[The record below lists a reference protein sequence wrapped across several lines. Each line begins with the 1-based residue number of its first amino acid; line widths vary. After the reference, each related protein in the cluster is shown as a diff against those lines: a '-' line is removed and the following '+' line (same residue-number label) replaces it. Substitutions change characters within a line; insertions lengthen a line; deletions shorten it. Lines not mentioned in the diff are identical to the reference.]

1 MSDDTNDVSKVESS
15 GGAEEARRGLEEEFN
30 VQRAR
35 MKDLFLQKEEELR
48 AQQQERE
55 QLQSEVLGLREELA
69 QLQTLAENQK
79 SHILNLDLIVNET
92 VSASS
97 AVTEEARQ
105 LRVRCAELEH
115 QLRLQQQHQQQQ
127 DVSIAPATLVR
138 SLARRLVDQ
147 EDPPKKPTED
157 GDLQRCEVEISQLKN
172 KLRETDAQL
181 QEALRCR
188 SNHPAPAHASGD
200 TRTDPDGGRACDMC
214 ANYEKQLVHEQ
225 REAATAKDR
234 AAMLEHALKLATEEL
249 EGARSIHDETIRSWH
264 TERAAS
270 AALLEELKKAVE
282 AARTALEAR
291 AAAAKQASERALEQV
306 TNLTVEREELQ
317 RKLDSLERD
326 NAMLVGR
333 FTKQAEEM
341 QNEFID
347 LPDSVDDLQLYSL
360 ELREKLICV
369 QIGREEA
376 LAAERDLRA
385 QLLEQS
391 QQFHRQ
397 EAELLETR
405 SALRYT
411 REELDRLATEREQL
425 QELGGKLRT
434 STDQVAALLD
444 DKKRLLDERTELKG
458 RVAALQQE
466 LDNSEKV
473 QQDFVRLSQS
483 LQVQL
488 QRIRE
493 ADTEVRWQH
502 DEDVSECPTCHVP
515 LPNSKKKVHCRHCGR
530 IYCASCAAHSV
541 PSGPRRAPARVCAVC
556 RTLLQPDTAPYFSTA
571 PPHSPD

>member
-1 MSDDTNDVSKVESS
+1 MLPSFCLLW
-15 GGAEEARRGLEEEFN
+15 G
-30 VQRAR
+30 
-35 MKDLFLQKEEELR
+35 
-48 AQQQERE
+48 
-55 QLQSEVLGLREELA
+55 SE
-69 QLQTLAENQK
+69 K
-79 SHILNLDLIVNET
+79 T

-115 QLRLQQQHQQQQ
+115 QLRLQHQQQQQQ

-147 EDPPKKPTED
+147 EDPKKPAED
-157 GDLQRCEVEISQLKN
+157 GDLQRCEMEISQLKN

-181 QEALRCR
+181 QEALRSR
-188 SNHPAPAHASGD
+188 TNHPTPAHASGD

-225 REAATAKDR
+225 REASTAKDR

-264 TERAAS
+264 SERTAGT
-270 AALLEELKKAVE
+270 ALLEELKKAVE
-282 AARTALEAR
+282 SAKTALEAR

-333 FTKQAEEM
+333 FTKKAEEM

-347 LPDSVDDLQLYSL
+347 LPDSVDELQLYSL

-376 LAAERDLRA
+376 LAAERDLRS
-385 QLLEQS
+385 QLLDQS

-397 EAELLETR
+397 EAELQETR
-405 SALRYT
+405 AALRQT

-434 STDQVAALLD
+434 STDQIAALLD

-458 RVAALQQE
+458 RVQALQQE

-502 DEDVSECPTCHVP
+502 EEDVTECPTCHVQ

-530 IYCASCAAHSV
+530 IYCAACTAHAV

>member
-1 MSDDTNDVSKVESS
+1 MSDDTNEVSKVESS

-35 MKDLFLQKEEELR
+35 MKELFLQKEEELR
-48 AQQQERE
+48 AQQQDRE
-55 QLQSEVLGLREELA
+55 QLQSEVLSLREELA

-115 QLRLQQQHQQQQ
+115 QLRLQQQQQHQQ
-127 DVSIAPATLVR
+127 
-138 SLARRLVDQ
+138 
-147 EDPPKKPTED
+147 PTED
-157 GDLQRCEVEISQLKN
+157 GDLQRCEMEISQLKN
-172 KLRETDAQL
+172 KLRDTDAQL
-181 QEALRCR
+181 QEALRSR
-188 SNHPAPAHASGD
+188 TNHPTPAHASGD

-225 REAATAKDR
+225 REAAAARDR

-264 TERAAS
+264 SERS
-270 AALLEELKKAVE
+270 SGAALLEQLRAAVE
-282 AARTALEAR
+282 AAHSALEAR
-291 AAAAKQASERALEQV
+291 AAAAGQASERALEQV

-333 FTKQAEEM
+333 FTKKAEEM

-347 LPDSVDDLQLYSL
+347 LPDSVDELQLYSL

-397 EAELLETR
+397 EAELQEART
-405 SALRYT
+405 ALRHT

-434 STDQVAALLD
+434 STDQIAALLD

-502 DEDVSECPTCHVP
+502 DEDVSECPTCHVQ

-530 IYCASCAAHSV
+530 IYCAACTAHSV
-541 PSGPRRAPARVCAVC
+541 PAGPRRAPARVCAVC
-556 RTLLQPDTAPYFSTA
+556 RTLLQPHTAPYFSTA